1 MKTEVFQTANTVIS
15 ALTDLAK
22 NRNLVFRGYS
32 KQAELL
38 PKIIREKD
46 LSNREI
52 ELLVDFEKYG
62 LQYFSVNNAIDF
74 MSYAQHFGLPTRL
87 LDFTYNPFIA
97 LFFALF
103 KKKEPRMLM
112 LKITNTTTY
121 DTVILLSRLFLTLC
135 QRL

>member
-46 LSNREI
+46 LIN
-52 ELLVDFEKYG
+52 LATKY
-62 LQYFSVNNAIDF
+62 
-74 MSYAQHFGLPTRL
+74 
-87 LDFTYNPFIA
+87 
-97 LFFALF
+97 
-103 KKKEPRMLM
+103 
-112 LKITNTTTY
+112 
-121 DTVILLSRLFLTLC
+121 FL
-135 QRL
+135 